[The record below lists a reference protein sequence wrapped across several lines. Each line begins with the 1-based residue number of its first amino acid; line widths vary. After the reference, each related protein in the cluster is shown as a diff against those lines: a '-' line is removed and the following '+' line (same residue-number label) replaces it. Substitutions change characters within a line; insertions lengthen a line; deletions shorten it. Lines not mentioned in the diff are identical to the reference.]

1 MFGSVMLRCS
11 GHQRPFWLTV
21 ALAVMLLVS
30 VSIAHASPARLA
42 ADLRR
47 DLDALR
53 VQLEQIDP
61 AERDGA
67 RQTITFNADLGEGGA
82 TFRRQSLVTMV
93 AAAQRR
99 LERLLERYR
108 ETGQDRRIAAA
119 TPLRLAMVELRD
131 RVDRLA
137 RADTPA
143 ETTVIRAQVEATLDR
158 SVRGLEALLAVP
170 RG

>member
-11 GHQRPFWLTV
+11 GHQRPFWLTI

-30 VSIAHASPARLA
+30 VSIAHASPAQLA

-61 AERDGA
+61 TERDSA
-67 RQTITFNADLGEGGA
+67 RQTIAFNADLGDGGA
-82 TFRRQSLVTMV
+82 AFRRQSLVTMV

-108 ETGQDRRIAAA
+108 ETGQNRRIARA
-119 TPLRLAMVELRD
+119 TPLRLALVELRD
-131 RVDRLA
+131 QIDRLA

-143 ETTVIRAQVEATLDR
+143 KATVIRAQVEAALDR
-158 SVRGLEALLAVP
+158 SVRGLEALLADP
-170 RG
+170 RD

>member
-30 VSIAHASPARLA
+30 VSMAQASPARLA

-61 AERDGA
+61 AARDEA
-67 RQTITFNADLGEGGA
+67 RATIAFNADLGDGGA
-82 TFRRQSLVTMV
+82 TFRRQSLVTIV
-93 AAAQRR
+93 AAAHRR

-108 ETGQDRRIAAA
+108 ETGQEHRIARAV
-119 TPLRLAMVELRD
+119 PLRLAMVELRD
-131 RVDRLA
+131 QVERLA
-137 RADTPA
+137 RASAPA
-143 ETTVIRAQVEATLDR
+143 EATVIRGRVEDALER
-158 SVRGLEALLAVP
+158 SGRGLEALLADP
-170 RG
+170 RS